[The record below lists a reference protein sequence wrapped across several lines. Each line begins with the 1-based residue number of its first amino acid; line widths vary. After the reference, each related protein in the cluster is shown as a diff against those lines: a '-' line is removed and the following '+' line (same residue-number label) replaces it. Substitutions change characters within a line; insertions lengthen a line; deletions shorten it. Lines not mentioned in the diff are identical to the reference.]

1 MNIDEKILNKILTH
15 QTQDHIKKIIYG
27 DHPDFIP
34 ERQGEFNIWT
44 SRNVIQY
51 INKQNH
57 QIISFDAEKAFDK
70 IQYPFMIIAVYRSV
84 MQATYLNII
93 KATVDSKL
101 IANINLTKEKSNAIP
116 LKSVYFLHTFQFSTW
131 SLC

>member
-1 MNIDEKILNKILTH
+1 MNIEEIILNKILTH
-15 QTQDHIKKIIYG
+15 KTQDHIKKIIYG

-51 INKQNH
+51 LNKQTNNH
-57 QIISFDAEKAFDK
+57 KIISFHAEKAFDK
-70 IQYPFMIIAVYRSV
+70 TQYSFIIVLYRSV
-84 MQATYLNII
+84 IHATYQNTITAI
-93 KATVDSKL
+93 VDIS
-101 IANINLTKEKSNAIP
+101 LTKEKFNAIP
-116 LKSVYFLHTFQFSTW
+116 LKSVYFLHIFQFSTW